1 MVTTHTSEAKP
12 VRECVHAWL
21 GSGLSD
27 PEAAL
32 CFRQETML
40 KQLMLAL
47 DDESDTYAWFDRS
60 FRTIEPV
67 SRGKVGKGGYWW
79 WKEFLFGT
87 ERSNARFLFRE
98 CNINE
103 DSNGLGRKFFAID
116 AFPYHSKNFDC
127 GIFCRGEYKNS
138 LYFKYW
144 KRLVEWALGSGRKLI
159 VRYKSVLDLLEQ
171 SIDRQVL
178 ANKRNNLYRMPSQV
192 PRLTKKNLQRVDSRT
207 NGSEAFEELKTVL
220 IGTW

>member
-1 MVTTHTSEAKP
+1 
-12 VRECVHAWL
+12 
-21 GSGLSD
+21 
-27 PEAAL
+27 
-32 CFRQETML
+32 ML
-40 KQLMLAL
+40 KQLKLAL
-47 DDESDTYAWFDRS
+47 DEKSDTYAWFDRR
-60 FRTIEPV
+60 FRTIEPEN
-67 SRGKVGKGGYWW
+67 REKVGKGGYWW

-103 DSNGLGRKFFAID
+103 NSNDLERKFFALD

-127 GIFCRGEYKNS
+127 GIFWRGEYRNS

-159 VRYKSVLDLLEQ
+159 VRYKSVLDVLEQ
-171 SIDRQVL
+171 SIDRHVL

-192 PRLTKKNLQRVDSRT
+192 PRLTMKNLQKVDSHT
-207 NGSEAFEELKTVL
+207 NGNGTVDDLKTVL
-220 IGTW
+220 IGTFSCGSDRMIQTK